1 MSEEINQFIQN
12 YDGPTEEEYNEM
24 YTPTIEKTI
33 ANIKTT
39 EYPNTTTL
47 HLEDL
52 DVYELIHYFEGDAR
66 GKYRISITY
75 DKLKGII
82 KDQNIKTIRGY
93 GYWSRRTTINNI
105 NKNLNIPS
113 YEFDTEWISW
123 ADLLSEPTFTYEEAK
138 TFIKNNLDLSNV
150 NNVVEWYKYFDEMVD
165 DEYYEYTKISPIFM
179 NQFAKLPTKPNIYY
193 KEFVSYDDYLGKK
206 LDKIVVKKADNK
218 WNYNLIKQNIEI

>member
-1 MSEEINQFIQN
+1 MSEEEINQFIQN

-39 EYPNTTTL
+39 DYPNTTTL

-52 DVYELIHYFEGDAR
+52 DVYDLIHYFEGDAR
-66 GKYRISITY
+66 GKYHIGMTY

-82 KDQNIKTIRGY
+82 KEHNIKTIRGY
-93 GYWSRRTTINNI
+93 GYWSRRTKINDI
-105 NKNLNIPS
+105 GRNLNIPS

-123 ADLLSEPTFTYEEAK
+123 ADLLSDPTFTYEEAK

-150 NNVVEWYKYFDEMVD
+150 NNVVEWYKYFI
-165 DEYYEYTKISPIFM
+165 T
-179 NQFAKLPTKPNIYY
+179 
-193 KEFVSYDDYLGKK
+193 
-206 LDKIVVKKADNK
+206 
-218 WNYNLIKQNIEI
+218 